1 MKSKIILLLATLFFF
16 CGTTVFAQN
25 ANEDKKQVYEVVEQ
39 MPSFPGGKGALNLF
53 LANNVKYPVAAAENG
68 IQGCVRV
75 GFIVECDGSLSNVK
89 VERSVDPAL
98 AKEAVRVVKA
108 MPKWQPG
115 KAKGSTVRVKFTVPI
130 AFSMQ

>member
-1 MKSKIILLLATLFFF
+1 MKSKIIMLLATLFLF

-25 ANEDKKQVYEVVEQ
+25 ANEDTNKAYEVVDE
-39 MPSFPGGKGALNLF
+39 MPSFTGGQGALNLF
-53 LANNVKYPVAAAENG
+53 LANNVKYPAVAAENG
-68 IQGCVRV
+68 IQGRV
-75 GFIVECDGSLSNVK
+75 LVSFIVERDGSLSNVK

-98 AKEAVRVVKA
+98 DKEAVRVVKA

-130 AFSMQ
+130 VFSMQ

>member
-25 ANEDKKQVYEVVEQ
+25 ANENTNKVYEVVEQ
-39 MPSFPGGKGALNLF
+39 KPSFPGGQGALNLF
-53 LANNVKYPVAAAENG
+53 LANNVKYPVVAAENG
-68 IQGCVRV
+68 IQGRVLV
-75 GFIVECDGSLSNVK
+75 GFIVERDGSLSNVK

-98 AKEAVRVVKA
+98 DKEAVRVVKA

-130 AFSMQ
+130 VFSMQ

>member
-25 ANEDKKQVYEVVEQ
+25 ANENTNKVYEVVDQ
-39 MPSFPGGKGALNLF
+39 MPSFTGGQDALNLF

-98 AKEAVRVVKA
+98 DKEAVRVVKA

-130 AFSMQ
+130 VFRMQ

>member
-25 ANEDKKQVYEVVEQ
+25 TNEDTSQVYEAVEQ
-39 MPSFPGGKGALNLF
+39 MPSFPGGQGALNLF
-53 LANNVKYPVAAAENG
+53 LANNVKYPAVAAENG
-68 IQGCVRV
+68 IQGRVIV
-75 GFIVECDGSLSNVK
+75 GFIVERDGSLSNVK

-98 AKEAVRVVKA
+98 DREARRVVKS

-130 AFSMQ
+130 VFSMQ

>member
-25 ANEDKKQVYEVVEQ
+25 ANKDTSQVYEVVEQ
-39 MPSFPGGKGALNLF
+39 MPSFPGGQGALNLF
-53 LANNVKYPVAAAENG
+53 LANNVKYPVVAAENG
-68 IQGCVRV
+68 IQGRVLV
-75 GFIVECDGSLSNVK
+75 GFIVECDGSLSNIK
-89 VERSVDPAL
+89 VERSVDPTL
-98 AKEAVRVVKA
+98 DKEAVRVVKA

-130 AFSMQ
+130 VFRMQ